1 MSSETFRH
9 LPGDYI
15 TDFTTDFRLDPA
27 RTALVVVDMQYAT
40 GSRHHGLG
48 RRLLEAGRSEEARW
62 RFDRIE
68 NIVVPNIRRLLAFF
82 REKGL
87 PVIYLVIGA
96 EREDFSDMP
105 AHMRA
110 LARSTNNRV
119 GTREHEILDE
129 IKPAPGELVLRKTTI
144 SAFTSTGLDTALR
157 ALGVTDLVFVGIS
170 TNMCVDTTAR
180 DAADRGYRCVLVD
193 DACAAA
199 REEYH
204 RFALLNFQRLFGR
217 VTTTDKVIAELGAT
231 AGIAPDSGSH
241 RP

>member
-1 MSSETFRH
+1 MSPEAFQRP
-9 LPGDYI
+9 LGDYI

-48 RRLLEAGRSEEARW
+48 RRLMETGRFEEARW

-82 REKGL
+82 RGKGL
-87 PVIYLVIGA
+87 PVVYLVIGA

-129 IKPAPGELVLRKTTI
+129 VKPAPGDLVFRKTTI

-180 DAADRGYRCVLVD
+180 DAADRGYRCLLVE

-199 REEYH
+199 KEEYH

-217 VTTTDKVIAELGAT
+217 VARTDEVLAELEAPVGL
-231 AGIAPDSGSH
+231 APDSGTH

>member
-1 MSSETFRH
+1 MSSEAFDRPH
-9 LPGDYI
+9 ADYI
-15 TDFTTDFRLDPA
+15 TDFTLDFKPDPA
-27 RTALVVVDMQYAT
+27 RTALIIVDMQYAT

-48 RRLLEAGRSEEARW
+48 RQLAEAGRLEEARW

-68 NIVVPNIRRLLAFF
+68 NLVVPNIRRLLAFF
-82 REKGL
+82 RARGL

-105 AHMRA
+105 AHMRP

-129 IKPAPGELVLRKTTI
+129 IKPAPGELVFRKTTI

-180 DAADRGYRCVLVD
+180 DAADRGYRCILVA

-199 REEYH
+199 KEEYH

-217 VTTTDKVIAELGAT
+217 VATTAELLAELGAP
-231 AGIAPDSGSH
+231 AGLAAGTG

>member
-1 MSSETFRH
+1 MISEAFER
-9 LPGDYI
+9 PRADYI
-15 TDFTTDFRLDPA
+15 TDFTLTFKLDPR
-27 RTALVVVDMQYAT
+27 RTALIIVDMQYAT

-48 RRLLEAGRSEEARW
+48 RQLLESGKLEEARW

-68 NIVVPNIRRLLAFF
+68 NLAVPNIRRLLSFF
-82 REKGL
+82 RERGL

-96 EREDFSDMP
+96 EREDFADMP
-105 AHMRA
+105 RHMRA

-144 SAFTSTGLDTALR
+144 SAFTSTGLDTVLR
-157 ALGVTDLVFVGIS
+157 ALGITDLVFTGIS

-180 DAADRGYRCVLVD
+180 DAADRGYRCLLVE

-199 REEYH
+199 KEEYH

-217 VTTTDKVIAELGAT
+217 VATTDEVLAELGAP
-231 AGIAPDSGSH
+231 AGVA
-241 RP
+241 